1 MFWTVLV
8 EKIAPYT
15 LRAVVPRQMAR
26 QQRAF
31 YLQSERIQNAGGRQC
46 LARHKAGEIA
56 LVHQPPTLDSRMK
69 DAQDCLGCCFC
80 RGLKTTQLCI
90 GILYVQ

>member
-1 MFWTVLV
+1 MCVAFS
-8 EKIAPYT
+8 E
-15 LRAVVPRQMAR
+15 RQMAR

-56 LVHQPPTLDSRMK
+56 LVHQPPTLDSRRMNATG
-69 DAQDCLGCCFC
+69 DAVQDVVFG
-80 RGLKTTQLCI
+80 RGLKTTQLYRE
-90 GILYVQ
+90 LYI